1 MSNNSLITR
10 IESVLASVRARQSTA
25 QCLAR
30 AIRNNGRALELM
42 PYPLIRELED
52 LAMDLDIAAWHDED
66 GFLPDRGSILPRVD
80 TWLRQI
86 PREAANSSIEPDPLR
101 GPT

>member
-10 IESVLASVRARQSTA
+10 IEPVLASVRARQSTA

-52 LAMDLDIAAWHDED
+52 LAMDLDIAAWHDGE
-66 GFLPDRGSILPRVD
+66 GFLPDLDSILPRVD
-80 TWLRQI
+80 RWLRQI
-86 PREAANSSIEPDPLR
+86 QQDAPNS
-101 GPT
+101 

>member
-52 LAMDLDIAAWHDED
+52 LAMDLDIAAWLDGD
-66 GFLPDRGSILPRVD
+66 GFLPDLDSILPRVD

-86 PREAANSSIEPDPLR
+86 QQDAPNS
-101 GPT
+101 